1 MSDIFVLLI
10 LPIVGLRTNW
20 SSPLFS
26 KSFATSI
33 LLAAILALPLCS
45 VAYAQQKSV
54 GQFDSHEDVGNPA
67 KPGSVVYD
75 AGKQSYTITGSGAN
89 MWAGRDEFHFVWK
102 RMKGNFI
109 LRARVEFLGKGVDP
123 HRKIG
128 WIVRS
133 SLDADS
139 PHVNATVHGDGHA
152 SLQIRRA
159 KGAETGRVNFA
170 AKSPDVIQLERK
182 GNTYTMSVANI
193 GETFTA
199 PEVSE
204 VALGDEVYLG
214 LYVCSH
220 NKDVSETAVFRDVEI
235 TVPARDGFVPY
246 REYIG
251 SKLEVLDLAT
261 HQRKVLYR
269 VKDSLQAPNW
279 TTDGKYLLYN
289 HNGLLYRFALNTNT
303 PEVFDTGDVKRNNND
318 HVFSFDG
325 KMLGISSSSAE
336 DGNVSMIFT
345 VPGGGGKPVKVTR
358 KGPSYLHG
366 WSPDKKFLVFTGG
379 RNNEFD
385 IYKIPA
391 QGGEEIQL
399 TTTKGVDDGP
409 EYTPDGQYIYFNSFR
424 TGTMQ
429 IWRMKPDGSEQI
441 QITNDELNNWFPHIS
456 PDGKWIV
463 FISFP
468 KDIAPGDHPFY
479 KHVYLRLMPIGG
491 GAPKVI
497 AYLYGGQGTINVPSW
512 SPDGKKIAFV
522 SNTDLQ

>member
-1 MSDIFVLLI
+1 MPRIFVLLT
-10 LPIVGLRTNW
+10 L
-20 SSPLFS
+20 S
-26 KSFATSI
+26 KICLATLI
-33 LLAAILALPLCS
+33 LLAALPALPLS
-45 VAYAQQKSV
+45 SLAYVQQKSV
-54 GQFDSHEDVGNPA
+54 GQFDSHEDLGNPA

-75 AGKQSYTITGSGAN
+75 AEMQSYTITGSGAN
-89 MWAGRDEFHFVWK
+89 MWAGKDEFHFVWK

-109 LRARVEFLGKGVDP
+109 LRARVEFLGQGVDP

-152 SLQIRRA
+152 SLQIRRE
-159 KGAETGRVNFA
+159 KGAETGRVNFN

-182 GNTYTMSVANI
+182 GNTYTMSVANF
-193 GETFTA
+193 GETFLA

-204 VALGDEVYLG
+204 VAMGDEVYVG
-214 LYVCSH
+214 IYVCSH
-220 NKDVSETAVFRDVEI
+220 NKDVYEKAVFRDVEI
-235 TVPARDGFVPY
+235 TVPVRDGFVPY

-261 HQRKVLYR
+261 HQRKILYR

-279 TTDGKYLLYN
+279 TTDGKYFLYN
-289 HNGLLYRFALNTNT
+289 HNGLLYRFDLKTNT
-303 PEVFDTGDVKRNNND
+303 PKLFDTGEVKRNNND

-336 DGNVSMIFT
+336 DGNVSMVYT
-345 VPGGGGKPVKVTR
+345 LPAEGGKPVKVTR

-385 IYKIPA
+385 IYKIPV
-391 QGGEEIQL
+391 QGGEEVQL
-399 TTTKGVDDGP
+399 TTAKGVDDGP
-409 EYTPDGQYIYFNSFR
+409 EYTPDGKYIYFNSFR
-424 TGTMQ
+424 TGMMQ
-429 IWRMKPDGSEQI
+429 IWRMKPDGSEQT

-512 SPDGKKIAFV
+512 SPDSKKIAFV
-522 SNTDLQ
+522 SNTDMQ

>member
-1 MSDIFVLLI
+1 M
-10 LPIVGLRTNW
+10 LP
-20 SSPLFS
+20 

-33 LLAAILALPLCS
+33 LLCLLAATLC
-45 VAYAQQKSV
+45 VFVPAQQKPV

-67 KPGSVVYD
+67 KPGSVIYD
-75 AGKQSYTITGSGAN
+75 ATKQTYTITGSGVN
-89 MWAGRDEFHFVWK
+89 MWAGRDEFHYVWK

-109 LRARVEFLGKGVDP
+109 LRARVEFVGKGVDP

-128 WIVRS
+128 WIVRP

-159 KGAETGRVNFA
+159 KGAETQRANFT

-182 GNTYTMSVANI
+182 GDTYTMSVANF
-193 GETFTA
+193 GEMFTK

-204 VALGDEVYLG
+204 VALGDEVYAG
-214 LYVCSH
+214 IYVCSH
-220 NKDVSETAVFRDVEI
+220 NKDVYEQAIFRDVEI
-235 TVPARDGFVPY
+235 IVPARDNFVPY

-251 SKLEVLDLAT
+251 SNLEVMDLAT
-261 HQRKVLYR
+261 KERKVLYR

-279 TTDGKYLLYN
+279 TRDGKALIYN
-289 HNGLLYRFALNTNT
+289 HNGLLYRFDLKTNT
-303 PEVFDTGDVKRNNND
+303 PTVFDTGEVKRNNND
-318 HVFSFDG
+318 HVISFDG
-325 KMLGISSSSAE
+325 KTLGISSTSAE
-336 DGNVSMIFT
+336 DGNVSMIYT
-345 VPGGGGKPVKVTR
+345 VSIRGGTGGKPVKITK

-366 WSPDKKFLVFTGG
+366 WSPDKKWLVFAG
-379 RNNEFD
+379 RRDNEFD
-385 IYKIPA
+385 VYKIPA
-391 QGGEEIQL
+391 QGGEEIRL
-399 TTTKGVDDGP
+399 TTTPGVDDGP
-409 EYTPDGQYIYFNSFR
+409 EYTPDGKYIYFNSFR

-429 IWRMKPDGSEQI
+429 IWRMKPDGGEQT
-441 QITNDELNNWFPHIS
+441 QITNDEYNNWFPHIS

-463 FISFP
+463 FITFP

-512 SPDGKKIAFV
+512 SPDSKKIAFV
-522 SNTDLQ
+522 SNTDMK